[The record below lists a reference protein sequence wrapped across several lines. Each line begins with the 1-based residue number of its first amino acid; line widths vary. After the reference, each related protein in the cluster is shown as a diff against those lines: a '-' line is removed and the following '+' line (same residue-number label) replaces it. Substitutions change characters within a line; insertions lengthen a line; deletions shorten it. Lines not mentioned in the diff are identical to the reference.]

1 MMETIKS
8 DIMKHLNKEVK
19 VVSREN
25 RNRNEI
31 FFGKVVEIYAHI
43 FIVSNGMNKKSYSYS
58 DILSRDIAVTF
69 L

>member
-1 MMETIKS
+1 MIETIKG
-8 DIMKHLNKEVK
+8 DIMNHLNKEVK

-43 FIVSNGMNKKSYSYS
+43 FIVSNGANKKSYSYS

>member
-1 MMETIKS
+1 MIEQIKS
-8 DIMKHLNKEVK
+8 DVMKHLNKEVK

-31 FFGKVVEIYAHI
+31 FYGKVVEIYAHI
-43 FIVSNGMNKKSYSYS
+43 FIVSNGVNKKSYSYS
-58 DILSRDIAVTF
+58 DVLSRDIAVTY